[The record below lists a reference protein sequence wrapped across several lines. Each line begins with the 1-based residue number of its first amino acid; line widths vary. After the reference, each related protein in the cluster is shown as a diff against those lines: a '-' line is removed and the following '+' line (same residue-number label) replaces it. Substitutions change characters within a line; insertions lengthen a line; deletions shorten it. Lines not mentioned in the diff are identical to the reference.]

1 MFEVFLAALATIA
14 LGLYGQL
21 RIRARD
27 IRRNRAHQR
36 EDLAIP
42 SRLERG

>member
-1 MFEVFLAALATIA
+1 MIEVFLAAMATLA
-14 LGLYGQL
+14 LGLYGQV

-36 EDLAIP
+36 EDLATP
-42 SRLERG
+42 SMLERG